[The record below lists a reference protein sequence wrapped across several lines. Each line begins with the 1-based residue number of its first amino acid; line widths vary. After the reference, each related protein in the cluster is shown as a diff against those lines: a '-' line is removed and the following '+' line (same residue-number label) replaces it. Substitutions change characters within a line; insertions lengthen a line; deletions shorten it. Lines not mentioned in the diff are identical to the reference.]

1 MQQVFQRILLTV
13 LGLLAPVF
21 CRVLRSEDFTLYPV
35 PLSFFQLSFITTGPD
50 GNLWFTG
57 GNQIGRMTSDGVV
70 TAFPLPPVSSPSGIT
85 VGPDGNLWFSNS
97 GTSTIGRI
105 STTGDITLFPVP
117 TEFSSPVGITSGPDG
132 ALWFT
137 EESLSFGSKVGRIT
151 TGGAAV
157 EFPLLTTRSQPF
169 AIVAGPDGNLWFTEA
184 GADRI
189 GQITTSGLVTEF
201 PLPAKG
207 APGGSRRVQM
217 ETCGSPSGY
226 RRGLAG

>member
-1 MQQVFQRILLTV
+1 M

-137 EESLSFGSKVGRIT
+137 EESLSFGNKVGRIT

-157 EFPLLTTRSQPF
+157 EFPLPTTRSQPF
-169 AIVAGPDGNLWFTEA
+169 AIVAGPDG
-184 GADRI
+184 I
-189 GQITTSGLVTEF
+189 SGSRKLEPIASDELRHRVSSPNF
-201 PLPAKG
+201 RFRRRVRR
-207 APGGSRRVQM
+207 GGSRRVQM